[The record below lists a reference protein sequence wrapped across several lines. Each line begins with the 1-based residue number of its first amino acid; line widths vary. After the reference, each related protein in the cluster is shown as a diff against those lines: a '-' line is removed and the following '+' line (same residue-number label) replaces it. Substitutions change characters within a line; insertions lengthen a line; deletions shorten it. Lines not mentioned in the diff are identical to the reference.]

1 MSTGVGNTYSDVIL
15 IKIARFVRIFRIS
28 WQKSHLLTARV
39 LARLS
44 RALLSKRQASFQ
56 FDDDGGRDKLVMGE
70 CRERF
75 RIDIHGFL

>member
-15 IKIARFVRIFRIS
+15 IKIARFARIFRIS

-44 RALLSKRQASFQ
+44 RALLTKRQASFQ
-56 FDDDGGRDKLVMGE
+56 FHDDGGRDKLVMGE

-75 RIDIHGFL
+75 RTDIHSFL